1 MNDFLISRAELQ
13 AILSLAQ
20 VSHFPG
26 LQSQDPALGEL
37 SPEQEAYGILC
48 GERALRARGLAFI
61 DPEGSL
67 RIHNDLLRAV
77 GVCAWAP
84 NMLTVTHF
92 PPQSDQAAQFSIFH
106 LDEDYVAHVMP
117 DPALFQFNIYPHRQ
131 AVIEDLCH
139 LCPQPQAPASV
150 PAFQV
155 PSHILKQVQQAT
167 EASQSDRALALLGQ
181 VGVAQEAATA
191 LVQLLIQPHTT
202 LVLQAL
208 QRPDPDTMTIQSA
221 TILSTEKDLWVA
233 APHSPA
239 SGHQDME
246 TYRLQPIHPDAL
258 AAMIHDMAW

>member
-26 LQSQDPALGEL
+26 LQPQDPALGEL

-61 DPEGSL
+61 DPEGTL

-106 LDEDYVAHVMP
+106 LDDDYVAHLLP

-131 AVIEDLCH
+131 AVVEDLCR
-139 LCPQPQAPASV
+139 LCPQPQAPTSV

-155 PSHILKQVQQAT
+155 PADVLQRVQQAAD
-167 EASQSDRALALLGQ
+167 ASQPDQALALLGEA
-181 VGVAQEAATA
+181 GVAPESATA
-191 LVQLLIQPHTT
+191 FIEVLSKPHTT
-202 LVLQAL
+202 LIFQAL
-208 QRPDPDTMTIQSA
+208 QRPDPDTLTIQSA
-221 TILSTEKDLWVA
+221 TILSTDHDLWVA
-233 APHSPA
+233 VPLPPSSDPP
-239 SGHQDME
+239 GND
-246 TYRLQPIHPDAL
+246 TYQLQPIQPDAL
-258 AAMIHDMAW
+258 AAMIDRMAW